1 MPPYPPVPPQYDA
14 KHPLLAAPHP
24 SPATPQYDAK
34 RRASPDPEIV
44 AIIEESRRAGGLLK
58 DPSMPRMSDQEIIE
72 FIFFPVVN
80 EGCRCGGRAGTE
92 RYHRQQRWAS

>member
-1 MPPYPPVPPQYDA
+1 
-14 KHPLLAAPHP
+14 
-24 SPATPQYDAK
+24 
-34 RRASPDPEIV
+34 
-44 AIIEESRRAGGLLK
+44 
-58 DPSMPRMSDQEIIE
+58 MPRMSDQEIIE

>member
-1 MPPYPPVPPQYDA
+1 MVLVLASRLIPTPG
-14 KHPLLAAPHP
+14 HPNLV
-24 SPATPQYDAK
+24 TPQYDAK
-34 RRASPDPEIV
+34 RRASPDPEIA

-58 DPSMPRMSDQEIIE
+58 DPSKPPRMSDQEIIE